1 MVSAGIGNTIEWYD
15 WTIFATFLVF
25 ISPNFFP
32 PGNDVAANL
41 STAATYALAFFF
53 RPLGGWLLGRF
64 ADTRG
69 RKNGILLT
77 IMLMAGA
84 SLVIGILPTFEQVG
98 WLAPILLL
106 LARIAQGMS
115 LGCEVSN
122 ASAYLAEIA
131 PPERRGRYSSF
142 FYISTGTSVLLASLL
157 GVLLANLLTDHQLT
171 DYGCAVTSVAAIFLA
186 EQARLGPLQ
195 RNPGSGDH
203 LI

>member
-1 MVSAGIGNTIEWYD
+1 
-15 WTIFATFLVF
+15 VF

-32 PGNDVAANL
+32 PGNDIAANL

-69 RKNGILLT
+69 RKNGMLLT

-84 SLVIGILPTFEQVG
+84 SLVIGLLPTFEQLG

-115 LGCEVSN
+115 LGGE
-122 ASAYLAEIA
+122 
-131 PPERRGRYSSF
+131 GR
-142 FYISTGTSVLLASLL
+142 T
-157 GVLLANLLTDHQLT
+157 
-171 DYGCAVTSVAAIFLA
+171 VAAPLA
-186 EQARLGPLQ
+186 GRDRAVRGEQG
-195 RNPGSGDH
+195 
-203 LI
+203 